1 MSINNLVPVHHFC
14 LHHEVEL
21 SFIDSL
27 HEYGLI
33 TVTVI
38 NEDKYL
44 LSEEL
49 KEIEKFVQFYYDLGI
64 NIEGIEVIT
73 DLLIQNAALQGELDA
88 ALKKLHI
95 FEADFIED

>member
-1 MSINNLVPVHHFC
+1 MPVNNLVPVHHFC

-33 TVTVI
+33 TVTFI

-44 LSEEL
+44 LPEEL
-49 KEIEKFVQFYYDLGI
+49 KEIEKFIQFYYDLGI
-64 NIEGIEVIT
+64 NLEGIEVINN
-73 DLLIQNAALQGELDA
+73 LLFQNATLHNELEA
-88 ALKKLHI
+88 TLKKLHI
-95 FEADFIED
+95 FEVDFIED